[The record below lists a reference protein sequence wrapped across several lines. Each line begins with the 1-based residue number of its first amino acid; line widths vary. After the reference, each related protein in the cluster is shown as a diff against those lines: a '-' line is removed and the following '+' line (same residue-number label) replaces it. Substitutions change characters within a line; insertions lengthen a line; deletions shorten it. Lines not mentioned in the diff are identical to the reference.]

1 MSHDCCHAKGEDLER
16 MAHHSDIRRVLVVVL
31 LLNALMFV
39 LEFGAGLYARSASLM
54 ADSID
59 MLGDA
64 MVFGISLFALKRS
77 LRWRAG
83 SALVKGGFILLMGLG
98 VLGEIAVKAYWGA
111 PPVTSIMLL
120 FGGMAL
126 IANLSCLAL
135 LWPYRRHDVNLA
147 STFECA
153 RNDVVANVGVL
164 VAAAL
169 VSMTAS
175 AWPDIAVA
183 VVIAFMF
190 LRSSLKVIAEA
201 WPQYR
206 STLATAVR
214 P

>member
-1 MSHDCCHAKGEDLER
+1 MSHDCCHDKGHELEQV
-16 MAHHSDIRRVLVVVL
+16 AHHTDIRRVLVVVL
-31 LLNALMFV
+31 MLNALMFV
-39 LEFGAGLYARSASLM
+39 LEFGAGLLARSASLM

-64 MVFGISLFALKRS
+64 LVFGISLFALRRS

-83 SALVKGGFILLMGLG
+83 AALVKGGFILLMGLG
-98 VLGEIAVKAYWGA
+98 VLAEIAAKLIWDST
-111 PPVTSIMLL
+111 PITSAMFL
-120 FGGMAL
+120 FGGLAL
-126 IANLSCLAL
+126 VANLSCLGL

-153 RNDVVANVGVL
+153 RNDVVANIGVI

-169 VSMTAS
+169 VSVTAS
-175 AWPDIAVA
+175 AWADALVAIA
-183 VVIAFMF
+183 IAFMF
-190 LRSSLKVIAEA
+190 FRSSLKVMAQA

-206 STLATAVR
+206 STLATAR